1 MVLLTLGLLPAPVF
15 SWIFELTP
23 EGIRR
28 DPRFV
33 AYLERQGVI
42 DLWHELGPPPHP
54 EFSSTAYATGQ
65 SHRHP
70 WPAWSTAVLKSTTRY
85 GIVLP

>member
-1 MVLLTLGLLPAPVF
+1 MLLLAHGLLLALVF
-15 SWIFELTP
+15 SWTFELTP

-42 DLWHELGPPPHP
+42 DLWHVLGPPPHP
-54 EFSSTAYATGQ
+54 EFSSTAYAARQ
-65 SHRHP
+65 SRRHP
-70 WPAWSTAVLKSTTRY
+70 WPDW
-85 GIVLP
+85 